1 MAVNSSILAWRSPW
15 TEEPD
20 GLQSTGSHRVR
31 HDWSDL
37 THSYLTLL
45 LQSKSSL
52 DNTETSEH
60 GCAIIKLYL
69 WTQKFQLHI
78 IFTLFTLF
86 FFEFFSTISKCKIIL
101 SSQTIKNRQWISFGP
116 WTIESDLCCISG
128 FPVHYLKWTEY
139 CIVEGFDDEWIFTL
153 KVHTPQRACLHNYR
167 RRQNAMLQIQ
177 LGVK

>member
-1 MAVNSSILAWRSPW
+1 MEKKQYKYKKEKIRIHINKKQCSAVPMQEMQETQVWFLGWEDPLEEGMAVNSSILAWRSPW

-20 GLQSTGSHRVR
+20 GLQSTGSQRVR

-86 FFEFFSTISKCKIIL
+86 FFEFFSTISKCK
-101 SSQTIKNRQWISFGP
+101 SHS
-116 WTIESDLCCISG
+116 
-128 FPVHYLKWTEY
+128 
-139 CIVEGFDDEWIFTL
+139 
-153 KVHTPQRACLHNYR
+153 
-167 RRQNAMLQIQ
+167 
-177 LGVK
+177 